1 MNLRFITI
9 FKIIPL
15 VAAAAQLRVADPVG
29 LAQQARE
36 IALLDRAQ
44 AQVLLG
50 EAVAIYDKQGAKTSE
65 AASAKLLLAM
75 VLYPGLAK
83 NKEALETR
91 VEPLARQA
99 LEIRRG
105 DPDTKSADMALALEF
120 ESMVL
125 EAAGRLE
132 DSRPLKAKAREIRDQ
147 VIIAMQPPAE
157 DIMRPYH
164 LGGPE
169 VTPPRLTARGEDP
182 RLTFE
187 AKLVGV
193 LPNVMAEVIIGA
205 DGMMHQIE
213 IFRPAGFGL
222 DEEAVQALLK
232 WKFLPA
238 KKDGVPVAVEGNLSI
253 RFLP

>member
-1 MNLRFITI
+1 M
-9 FKIIPL
+9 
-15 VAAAAQLRVADPVG
+15 VAALLQAADPAG
-29 LAQQARE
+29 LVRQARD
-36 IALLDRAQ
+36 IALMDRAQ
-44 AQVLLG
+44 AQVLVS
-50 EAVAIYDKQGAKTSE
+50 EAVAIYDKQGAKTRE

-75 VLYPGLAK
+75 ILYPALAK
-83 NKEALETR
+83 NKEALQTQ
-91 VEPLARQA
+91 VEPLARQV

-105 DPDTKSADMALALEF
+105 DADAKSTDVALALEF

-125 EAAGRLE
+125 EAIGHLE
-132 DSRPLKAKAREIRDQ
+132 DSRPLKAKARELRDQ
-147 VIIAMQPPAE
+147 VIIAIQPPAE

-169 VTPPRLTARGEDP
+169 VAPPTMTARGQEP

-187 AKLVGV
+187 AKLLGV
-193 LPNVMAEVIIGA
+193 QPNVMAEVIIGT

-222 DEEAVQALLK
+222 DEEAVRALLQ

-238 KKDGVPVAVEGNLSI
+238 KKDGVNVPVEGNIAI
-253 RFLP
+253 RFVP